1 MTEWLLV
8 RAHLLAGVLS
18 FVRTAGQ
25 LDEVARIAL
34 IGSLA
39 TTKPNPRDADLLVT
53 VRDAADLARLAA
65 LGRRLRGQTQ
75 QRNCGGEVF
84 LATPAGAY
92 LGRTCPWRACRPGLR
107 LSCDSRHC
115 GRRPYLHDDLRTITL
130 AQAPLATPPIE
141 LWPRVAARRP
151 TSRWRCW
158 RRGARLTRR
167 RRHEGEERGMVH
179 PKGAVGLCWPPPDT
193 ARRRSQRRRC
203 TDQRKW
209 LQAPISSLR
218 SVASPPS

>member
-1 MTEWLLV
+1 MTERLPV

-18 FVRTAGQ
+18 FVRAAGE

-39 TTKPNPRDADLLVT
+39 TTKPNPQDADLLVT

-65 LGRRLRGQTQ
+65 LGRRLRGQAQ

-92 LGRTCPWRACRPGLR
+92 LGRTCPWRACGPGLR
-107 LSCDSRHC
+107 LSCGALHC

-130 AQAPLATPPIE
+130 PQALLAAPPIE
-141 LWPRVAARRP
+141 LWPWVATRVPVPADVEVALLAPLRQAGEAPP
-151 TSRWRCW
+151 T
-158 RRGARLTRR
+158 RG
-167 RRHEGEERGMVH
+167 
-179 PKGAVGLCWPPPDT
+179 
-193 ARRRSQRRRC
+193 
-203 TDQRKW
+203 
-209 LQAPISSLR
+209 
-218 SVASPPS
+218 